1 MKITH
6 NSLAVEAKN
15 IIKEYKIGNTTTRVL
30 KEVSL
35 QVMKG
40 EFVSIMGQSG
50 SGKSTLLYILGGLDT
65 PTSGK
70 VYMNGADIS
79 HFNDEKMSI
88 IRRRNIGFVFQFYNL
103 IPNLNVEENI
113 MLPLLLDGKN
123 LKDYKNQLNEILDIV
138 GLTDRRK
145 HTPREL
151 SGGQQQRVAIARA
164 LIGKPEI
171 LFADEPTGNLDS
183 KTGIEIID
191 LLNKINRDNG
201 QTIIMVTHSPE
212 AAKSSS
218 CTITVS
224 DGLIV

>member
-35 QVMKG
+35 QVIKG
-40 EFVSIMGQSG
+40 EFVSIMGRSG

-123 LKDYKNQLNEILDIV
+123 LKDYKNQLDEILYIV

-145 HTPREL
+145 HIPREL

-191 LLNKINRDNG
+191 LLDKINRDNG

-218 CTITVS
+218 RTITVS

>member
-123 LKDYKNQLNEILDIV
+123 LKDYKNQLDEILYIV

-191 LLNKINRDNG
+191 LLDKINRDNG
-201 QTIIMVTHSPE
+201 QTIIMVTSQ
-212 AAKSSS
+212 K
-218 CTITVS
+218 
-224 DGLIV
+224 

>member
-35 QVMKG
+35 QVIKG
-40 EFVSIMGQSG
+40 EFISIMGRSG

-123 LKDYKNQLNEILDIV
+123 LKDYKNQLDEILDIV

-201 QTIIMVTHSPE
+201 QTIIMVTHSPD

-218 CTITVS
+218 RTITVS

>member
-1 MKITH
+1 M
-6 NSLAVEAKN
+6 
-15 IIKEYKIGNTTTRVL
+15 L

-218 CTITVS
+218 RTITVS